1 MIKNIIFDLGGVI
14 YDIRYENIADAFAKM
29 GAGNLV
35 SLYSKSKQTDFIDL
49 FEEGR
54 ISVSD
59 FCGQIRQLSSVPL
72 TNQQIADAWNAILI
86 DVPKER
92 VDFLLKLKKKY
103 NLYLFSNTNQL
114 NYECFVAHLNHKF
127 GFDFFETIFQS
138 AYFSHILQIRKP
150 KKEGFQRIIEEQHLN
165 PEETLFIDD
174 SPQHIEG
181 ARQCGLQ
188 VRHLRDHEKIEDV
201 LLDLLIS

>member
-59 FCGQIRQLSSVPL
+59 FCGQIRLLSSVPL
-72 TNQQIADAWNAILI
+72 TNQQIADAWNADGAPGIVYTTDWDGKPVVHDRMHWTLAEAI
-86 DVPKER
+86 NASAVLYRVTKE
-92 VDFLLKLKKKY
+92 
-103 NLYLFSNTNQL
+103 
-114 NYECFVAHLNHKF
+114 
-127 GFDFFETIFQS
+127 
-138 AYFSHILQIRKP
+138 
-150 KKEGFQRIIEEQHLN
+150 EE
-165 PEETLFIDD
+165 
-174 SPQHIEG
+174 
-181 ARQCGLQ
+181 
-188 VRHLRDHEKIEDV
+188 
-201 LLDLLIS
+201 